1 MKSLVVILCFAF
13 SSVSFSA
20 IPKLTMDDGKTGHK
34 PVSLI
39 EVDKVKV
46 SASCKTGSGYKCMAL
61 TAVKKIGVTLSPPK
75 TPLYGNPAARY
86 CLDHGGLN
94 RILKDNKRNEYD
106 YCEFKDGSLVDAWD
120 LLDAHKQQY

>member
-1 MKSLVVILCFAF
+1 MKTALFLFAF
-13 SSVSFSA
+13 LSASISYSA

-34 PVSLI
+34 PVNLI
-39 EVDKVKV
+39 EVEKVKV
-46 SASCKTGSGYKCMAL
+46 SASCKSGSSYKCMAL
-61 TAVKKIGVTLSPPK
+61 SAVKRVGVKLSPPK

-94 RILKDNKRNEYD
+94 RILKDSKRNEYD